1 MNTNLLAIV
10 LLTTFIVVNIVK
22 RLHTAYL
29 IAYINTG
36 AKFSKDLQMQ
46 QSS

>member
-1 MNTNLLAIV
+1 MNTNLLSII
-10 LLTTFIVVNIVK
+10 LLAAFIVVNIAK

-29 IAYINTG
+29 IAQINTQE
-36 AKFSKDLQMQ
+36 KIENDLQMQ